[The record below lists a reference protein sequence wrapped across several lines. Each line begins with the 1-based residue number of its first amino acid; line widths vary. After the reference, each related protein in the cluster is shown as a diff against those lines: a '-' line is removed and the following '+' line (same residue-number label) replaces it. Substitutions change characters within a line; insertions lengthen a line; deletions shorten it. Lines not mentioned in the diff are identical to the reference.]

1 MPSTP
6 LKNFL
11 YRAALPF
18 AAPNPHKQ
26 MKHIESGKTLTHLPY
41 YEHLLVK
48 HHVLGASLLLS
59 DGKHTSQVHTSTYSP
74 RHIATED
81 TLFRVASI
89 TKMATALVSL
99 MCVDEGLFTL
109 DSAIRPLLPDT
120 PHSHILEGMTV
131 RHLLSHTSGLQDLP
145 AMDKALRDGESY
157 DSVLAAEGIVIG
169 KPGEKMEYCNF
180 GFGLLGCLLEN
191 ITGMCISDLFR
202 VKLFETLGMCATLDA
217 STLDESTIMPISR
230 VLPYKKG
237 NDVTITKLGRIPLS
251 HPDPLHYFG
260 HTTGAMYTDAPSLAK
275 LLDLIGKDGIFDGKR
290 LVSAEMMHEMTR
302 VQASTPT
309 RTYGLGLVLL
319 NRPTISDKLLLGHQG
334 FAYGC
339 VDCAFIEAGTGRKVV
354 FLNGGASEAREGKLG
369 LVNKDVLTLAFRK
382 EFPTWM

>member
-1 MPSTP
+1 
-6 LKNFL
+6 
-11 YRAALPF
+11 
-18 AAPNPHKQ
+18 
-26 MKHIESGKTLTHLPY
+26 
-41 YEHLLVK
+41 
-48 HHVLGASLLLS
+48 
-59 DGKHTSQVHTSTYSP
+59 
-74 RHIATED
+74 
-81 TLFRVASI
+81 
-89 TKMATALVSL
+89 
-99 MCVDEGLFTL
+99 
-109 DSAIRPLLPDT
+109 
-120 PHSHILEGMTV
+120 
-131 RHLLSHTSGLQDLP
+131 
-145 AMDKALRDGESY
+145 MDKALRDGESY
-157 DSVLAAEGIVIG
+157 DAVLAAEGIVIG

-191 ITGMCISDLFR
+191 VTGMCISDLFR
-202 VKLFETLGMCATLDA
+202 VKLFEPLGMRATLDA

-251 HPDPLHYFG
+251 HPDPLHQFG
-260 HTTGAMYTDAPSLAK
+260 HTAGAMYTDAPSLAK
-275 LLDLIGKDGIFDGKR
+275 LLDLIGKDGICDGKR

-339 VDCAFIEAGTGRKVV
+339 VDGAFIEAGTGRKVI

-369 LVNKDVLTLAFRK
+369 LVNKDVLTWAFRK

>member
-1 MPSTP
+1 MR
-6 LKNFL
+6 L
-11 YRAALPF
+11 
-18 AAPNPHKQ
+18 
-26 MKHIESGKTLTHLPY
+26 IESGKALAHLPY

-48 HHVLGASLLLS
+48 HRVLGASLLLS
-59 DGKHTSQVHTSTYSP
+59 DGQHTAQVHTSTYSP

-89 TKMATALVSL
+89 TKMATALVTL
-99 MCVDEGLFTL
+99 MCVDDGLFTL
-109 DSAIRPLLPDT
+109 DTAIRALLPDT
-120 PHSHILEGMTV
+120 PHSHVLEGMTV

-157 DSVLAAEGIVIG
+157 DAVLADEVIVIG

-191 ITGMCISDLFR
+191 VTGMCISELFR
-202 VKLFETLGMCATLDA
+202 VKLFEPLGMRATLDA
-217 STLDESTIMPISR
+217 STLDERTIMPISR

-251 HPDPLHYFG
+251 HPDPLHHFG
-260 HTTGAMYTDAPSLAK
+260 HTAGAMYTDAPSLAK
-275 LLDLIGKDGIFDGKR
+275 LLDLIGKDGICDGKR
-290 LVSAEMMHEMTR
+290 LVSAEMIHEMTH

-319 NRPTISDKLLLGHQG
+319 NRPAISDKLLLGHQG

-339 VDCAFIEAGTGRKVV
+339 VDGAFIEAGTGSKVI

-369 LVNKDVLTLAFRK
+369 LVNKDVLTWAYRK